1 MKYFNPD
8 DPIVLS
14 PLMTISPK
22 EAYSLDRVPKEK
34 EQENQETEPRFP
46 SGLQMAKNLS
56 SSILNATKALT
67 KGEKI
72 RSSKGEAAERM
83 KICAGCEHYI
93 KEENR
98 CNLCGCFLNVKT
110 KVATE
115 RCPVGKW

>member
-14 PLMTISPK
+14 PLMTIDPK
-22 EAYSLDRVPKEK
+22 EAYSLDRIPEDEEAKQEK
-34 EQENQETEPRFP
+34 GHSFP
-46 SGLQMAKNLS
+46 SKIQMVKNLS

-67 KGEKI
+67 KGEKV

-83 KICAGCEHYI
+83 KICAGCEHYV

-98 CNLCGCFLNVKT
+98 CHLCGCFLNVKT

-115 RCPVGKW
+115 RCPVDKW